1 MTQSLFTKQTY
12 LEPQEDKE
20 EMTILKNLKA
30 ELELLNFN
38 RMDSLLLLLRNSKTL
53 MAVLMFVDFALIQ
66 ESLFVAM
73 IVLQLFML
81 NVLAMKE

>member
-1 MTQSLFTKQTY
+1 MK
-12 LEPQEDKE
+12 
-20 EMTILKNLKA
+20 ILKNLKA

-38 RMDSLLLLLRNSKTL
+38 RTVSLLLLLRNSKTL

>member
-1 MTQSLFTKQTY
+1 
-12 LEPQEDKE
+12 
-20 EMTILKNLKA
+20 MTILKNLKA

-38 RMDSLLLLLRNSKTL
+38 RMVSLLLLLRNSKTL